1 MIDRTRR
8 AFLLS
13 VAATGGGMALG
24 ILPAA
29 GKAGGGDAVEL
40 SAWIEI
46 DEDDHVTLRVPTPE
60 IGNGAMTQ
68 MAMNVVEELACA
80 WSQVRVECG
89 SVQRDVLE
97 KGVYSA
103 GMLPFFG
110 GHSTNKAR
118 MQRALQ
124 LGASARERLK
134 LAAAQRWRV
143 PVTEVT
149 VADGVLNHGRRRLRY
164 GQVAAAA
171 AKLTLPT
178 EPTPKPEGE
187 WTFLGKATPS
197 KLTIPEITTG
207 RLTFG
212 IDVRLPGMLHAA
224 LLQSPVHGGRLKSLD
239 ADTVRAMPGVRA
251 VIVIDPTKSKGAPVK
266 ARATFGLGETA
277 AQWGVAVIAD
287 HYWQAK
293 TALDALPVAWEDAAP
308 FQTMEAIDAAVQAE
322 LDKKAGRILRKAGD
336 VTGASGTRVVEGT
349 YSTPYCENAAL
360 EPLNATALVTD
371 NSAEIWC
378 PTQDQQQAFWV
389 AVDETGLPPEKVLLH
404 PTFVGG
410 GFGRR
415 TQADD
420 VRMAVAVARAF
431 PGRPVK
437 TIWSREESFRQG
449 RYRTPIT
456 TRFRAS
462 LDDETGLPRAV
473 EAEACFVGNRPAFH
487 LTFGFDDMPYFT
499 SGIVPNL
506 QLRASK
512 LPVHVLNGAW
522 RGPCYNSHAFI
533 VETFID
539 ECAHAAGLDPL
550 QYRLQL
556 VSRWDKAWGDCL
568 RVAAGHAGWGQE
580 LPAGEGLGIAISAW
594 PQAAQHNV
602 GTIVATAAHV
612 AVSREGVISVKKL
625 DVAFD
630 CGRVAN
636 RDAVA
641 AQMEGGTLF
650 GLSAALHEG
659 LTLVGGR
666 IAETNF
672 DTYPLLRLA
681 ETPPVAV
688 HFDALSG
695 HERMDIV
702 GEAPVGP
709 VAAAV
714 GNAIF
719 RATGKR
725 LRSTPFTRHD
735 LRWN

>member
-1 MIDRTRR
+1 MVDQTRR

-24 ILPAA
+24 ILPAGA
-29 GKAGGGDAVEL
+29 GPRDRAEL

-46 DEDDHVTLRVPTPE
+46 TSDDRVILRVPTPE

-68 MAMNVVEELACA
+68 MAMNIVEELACA
-80 WSQVRVECG
+80 WSQVRVEWG
-89 SVQRDVLE
+89 SIQRDVLE

-134 LAAAQRWRV
+134 QAAAERWKV
-143 PVTEVT
+143 PAAQIVA
-149 VADGVLNHGRRRLRY
+149 ADGVLTHGRRRLRY
-164 GQVAAAA
+164 GQAAAEA
-171 AKLTLPT
+171 AKLVLAT
-178 EPTPKPEGE
+178 EPAPKPEAE
-187 WTFLGKATPS
+187 WNLIGKATPA
-197 KLTIPEITTG
+197 KLTIPDIVTG
-207 RLTFG
+207 HLIYG
-212 IDVRLPGMLHAA
+212 IDVKLPGMLHAA
-224 LLQSPVHGGRLKSLD
+224 LMQAPVQGGRLKSLD
-239 ADTVRAMPGVRA
+239 ADAVRHMPGVRA
-251 VIVIDPTKSKGAPVK
+251 IVTIDPARTKGAPVK
-266 ARATFGLGETA
+266 PRATFGLGDST

-293 TALDALPVAWEDAAP
+293 LALDALPVTWEDTAP
-308 FQTMEAIDAAVQAE
+308 LRTLGQIGTAVAAE
-322 LDKKAGRILRKAGD
+322 LDKGAGRTLRKAGD
-336 VTGASGTRVVEGT
+336 LAVARGGRAVAGEYG
-349 YSTPYCENAAL
+349 TPYCENAAL

-371 NSAEIWC
+371 DGAEIWC
-378 PTQDQQQAFWV
+378 PTQDRQQAFWV
-389 AVDETGLPPEKVLLH
+389 AVDETGLPPEKVVLH
-404 PTFVGG
+404 QTYVGG

-415 TQADD
+415 TQGDD
-420 VRMAVAVARAF
+420 VRMALAIARAM
-431 PGRPVK
+431 PGVPVK
-437 TIWSREESFRQG
+437 SIWSREECFRQG
-449 RYRTPIT
+449 RYRTPVT
-456 TRFRAS
+456 TRLRAV
-462 LDDETGLPRAV
+462 LDDVTGLPSAV
-473 EAEACFVGNRPAFH
+473 EGEACFTGSKPAFH

-499 SGIVPNL
+499 SGIIPNL
-506 QLRASK
+506 NLRASK

-539 ECAHAAGLDPL
+539 ECAHAAGTDPL
-550 QYRLQL
+550 EYRLQL
-556 VSRWDKAWGDCL
+556 LSRWDRAWADCL
-568 RVAAGHAGWGQE
+568 RVTATHAGWGRT
-580 LPAGEGLGIAISAW
+580 LPPGEGLGIAISAW
-594 PQAAQHNV
+594 PQAVQRNV

-612 AVSREGVISVKKL
+612 VVGRDGIIQVKKL

-636 RDAVA
+636 HDAVA
-641 AQMEGGTLF
+641 AQMEGGALF
-650 GLSAALHEG
+650 GLSAALYEG
-659 LTLVGGR
+659 LTLEDGR

-672 DTYPLLRLA
+672 DMYPLLRLVD
-681 ETPPVAV
+681 TPPVAV
-688 HFDALSG
+688 HFEALSG
-695 HERMDIV
+695 HARMDIV

-719 RATGKR
+719 QATGKR
-725 LRSTPFTRHD
+725 LRTTPFTRHD